1 MSGES
6 FRVMI
11 LRVAS
16 TVTVVLKDGS
26 CPSPCQPSSKATRAK
41 GSYRPVAFD
50 AVPRPRR
57 RSRSTAVPISSP
69 AGVEGKGA
77 GGRFSAGE
85 SFIAIAP
92 GHKLKPRPEQNKKKY
107 FLSKAGICLVDDGR
121 SPPPIH
127 MPSL

>member
-6 FRVMI
+6 FRVII

-26 CPSPCQPSSKATRAK
+26 CSSPCQPSSKATRAK

-77 GGRFSAGE
+77 GGRFSADE
-85 SFIAIAP
+85 RFIAIAP
-92 GHKLKPRPEQNKKKY
+92 GNKVTPGLEQNKNNY
-107 FLSKAGICLVDDGR
+107 S
-121 SPPPIH
+121 
-127 MPSL
+127 